1 MCPIVLCYW
10 WEGYYF
16 FTVKDFRLIKMLDMT
31 ENYSVRDEV
40 KELALLYR
48 ISQMLEEDYDIRNGI
63 DNILIN
69 VAKHI
74 GATHCTLTLLNNQ
87 TGEITVNA
95 SYGLSSKQKKMGRY
109 LSGEGITGQV
119 VANGKPIIVPK
130 ISEEPEFL
138 NRTGIK
144 EQFGVQE
151 TSFICVPIKDN
162 QEVLGALS
170 VDHPFISGYELKED
184 VRLLS
189 IVASMV
195 SRSVRL
201 RMQFEIDKE
210 RLQEENERLQ
220 NELHQKFKLEN
231 FVGNSQAMQN
241 VYDSI
246 RQVTQSNTTVL
257 IRGESGSGKELAAHA
272 IHHNSQRA
280 NKPYIKVNCAALPE
294 TVLEAELFGHEKGAF
309 TGAITSRKGRFELAN
324 GGTLFLDEIGD
335 FSPVAQVKLLRVLQ
349 EKEFEPVGSNR
360 TVKVD
365 VRIIAA
371 TSRDLEKMVET
382 GEFRQDLYYRLN
394 VFPVNMPPLRDRKSD
409 VLLLADHFAQK
420 YAQENSKHIER
431 ISTGAI
437 DMLVAYHWP
446 GNVRE
451 LENCIERAV
460 LLSNDGVIHGH
471 HLPPS
476 LQMPTN
482 KSNNPQ
488 ANTLAYDN
496 QGVTG
501 STTAAPGCND
511 SNLQLALD
519 NLERELIIEALK
531 RCRGNCSL
539 AAKELG
545 ITERIMGLR
554 LKKYT
559 INWKQFRS

>member
-1 MCPIVLCYW
+1 MLL
-10 WEGYYF
+10 EGRLLF
-16 FTVKDFRLIKMLDMT
+16 FYVKDFRLIKMLDMT

-95 SYGLSSKQKKMGRY
+95 SYGLSSQQKKLGRY

-130 ISEEPEFL
+130 ISEEPGFL

-162 QEVLGALS
+162 QETLGALS
-170 VDHPFISGYELKED
+170 VDHPFIHGYELKED

-460 LLSNDGVIHGH
+460 LLSSDGVIHGH

-482 KSNNPQ
+482 KSS
-488 ANTLAYDN
+488 NTPAGAMSFDS
-496 QGVTG
+496 QGSV
-501 STTAAPGCND
+501 STATAAPGCND

>member
-1 MCPIVLCYW
+1 MESLENYA
-10 WEGYYF
+10 
-16 FTVKDFRLIKMLDMT
+16 VKD
-31 ENYSVRDEV
+31 EV
-40 KELALLYR
+40 EELALLYR
-48 ISQMLEEDYDIRNGI
+48 ISQTLDDEYDIRNSI
-63 DNILIN
+63 DIILIN
-69 VAKHI
+69 VAKYI
-74 GATHCTLTLLNNQ
+74 GATHCTLTLLNNK
-87 TGEITVNA
+87 TGEINVNA
-95 SYGLSSKQKKMGRY
+95 SYGLSSKQKKLGRY
-109 LSGEGITGQV
+109 TSGEGITGQV
-119 VANGKPIIVPK
+119 FASGKPIIVPK
-130 ISEEPEFL
+130 VSEEPDFL
-138 NRTGIK
+138 NRTGIRDTY
-144 EQFGVQE
+144 GITE

-162 QEVLGALS
+162 QDTLGTLA
-170 VDHPFISGYELKED
+170 VDHPFNPDYNLNED

-189 IVASMV
+189 VVASMV
-195 SRSVRL
+195 SKSVRL
-201 RMQFEIDKE
+201 RIKMEEDKSK
-210 RLQEENERLQ
+210 LLEENERLH
-220 NELHQKFKLEN
+220 NELQQKFRLEN
-231 FVGNSQAMQN
+231 FVGTSQAMQG

-246 RQVTQSNTTVL
+246 RQVSNSNTTVL

-272 IHHNSQRA
+272 IHHNSSRA

-294 TVLEAELFGHEKGAF
+294 TILEAELFGHEKGAF

-365 VRIIAA
+365 VRIITA
-371 TSRDLEKMVET
+371 TSRNLEEMVEK

-394 VFPVNMPPLRDRKSD
+394 VFPVNMPPLRARKSD

-420 YAQENSKHIER
+420 YAQENAKNIDR

-471 HLPPS
+471 NLPPS
-476 LQMPTN
+476 LQMPAPSKN
-482 KSNNPQ
+482 IRNNNIQSISHEFDSPDEEIPLQ
-488 ANTLAYDN
+488 NAKANTLQD
-496 QGVTG
+496 
-501 STTAAPGCND
+501 
-511 SNLQLALD
+511 ALD
-519 NLERELIIEALK
+519 NLEKELIIESLK

-539 AAKELG
+539 AAKDLD

-554 LKKYT
+554 LKKYD

>member
-1 MCPIVLCYW
+1 
-10 WEGYYF
+10 
-16 FTVKDFRLIKMLDMT
+16 MLDMT

-40 KELALLYR
+40 KELTLLYR

-501 STTAAPGCND
+501 STKAAPGYND

>member
-1 MCPIVLCYW
+1 MID
-10 WEGYYF
+10 
-16 FTVKDFRLIKMLDMT
+16 TTDS
-31 ENYSVRDEV
+31 YSVRDEV
-40 KELALLYR
+40 RELALLYR
-48 ISQMLEEDYDIRNGI
+48 ISQILDEDYDIRNGI

-74 GATHCTLTLLNNQ
+74 GATHCTLTLLNHQ
-87 TGEITVNA
+87 TGEIQVNA
-95 SYGLSSKQKKMGRY
+95 SYGLSSQQKKLGKY

-119 VANGKPIIVPK
+119 AVKGKPIIVPK
-130 ISEEPEFL
+130 INEEPDFL

-144 EQFGVQE
+144 EQFGMQE

-162 QEVLGALS
+162 QEVLGTLS
-170 VDHPFISGYELKED
+170 VDHPFYQSYDLKED

-201 RMQFEIDKE
+201 RIKLENDKV
-210 RLQEENERLQ
+210 RLLEENERLH
-220 NELHQKFKLEN
+220 NELHKKFKLEN
-231 FVGNSQAMQN
+231 FVGNSQAMNN

-420 YAQENSKHIER
+420 YAQENSKNIER

-476 LQMPTN
+476 LQMPTSTN
-482 KSNNPQ
+482 RAKAEAIVFDKEHLPDI
-488 ANTLAYDN
+488 NTN
-496 QGVTG
+496 
-501 STTAAPGCND
+501 SD

>member
-501 STTAAPGCND
+501 STSAAPGCND

>member
-1 MCPIVLCYW
+1 MYTLDQDC
-10 WEGYYF
+10 
-16 FTVKDFRLIKMLDMT
+16 KDKMIDMT
-31 ENYSVRDEV
+31 ENYVIRDEV
-40 KELALLYR
+40 EELALLYR
-48 ISQMLEEDYDIRNGI
+48 ISQMLDEDYDIRNGI

-69 VAKHI
+69 IAKHI

-87 TGEITVNA
+87 TGEIQVNA
-95 SYGLSSKQKKMGRY
+95 SYGLSSKQKKLGKY

-119 VANGKPIIVPK
+119 VAKGKAIIVPK
-130 ISEEPEFL
+130 VSEEPDFL
-138 NRTGIK
+138 NRTGIRD
-144 EQFGVQE
+144 QFGMQE

-162 QEVLGALS
+162 QEVLGTLS
-170 VDHPFISGYELKED
+170 VDHSYNPDYDLNED

-189 IVASMV
+189 VVASMV

-201 RMQFEIDKE
+201 RIQIEGDKV
-210 RLQEENERLQ
+210 RLIEENERLQ
-220 NELHQKFKLEN
+220 NELKQKFKLEN
-231 FVGNSQAMQN
+231 FVGTSQAMN
-241 VYDSI
+241 SVYDSI

-272 IHHNSQRA
+272 IHHNSQRS

-309 TGAITSRKGRFELAN
+309 TGAITSRKGRFELAD

-335 FSPVAQVKLLRVLQ
+335 FSQVAQVKLLRVLQ
-349 EKEFEPVGSNR
+349 EKEFEPVGSNK
-360 TVKVD
+360 TIKVD

-371 TSRDLEKMVET
+371 TSRDLEKMVDT

-394 VFPVNMPPLRDRKSD
+394 VFPVNMPPLRERKSD

-420 YAQENSKHIER
+420 YAQENSKSIER

-460 LLSNDGVIHGH
+460 LLSTDGVIHGH

-476 LQMPTN
+476 LQMPTQSSRAKAEALLFN
-482 KSNNPQ
+482 SNPNHELSEAQP
-488 ANTLAYDN
+488 
-496 QGVTG
+496 G
-501 STTAAPGCND
+501 STD
-511 SNLQLALD
+511 SNLQMALD
-519 NLERELIIEALK
+519 NLERELIIESLK

-554 LKKYT
+554 LKKYD

>member
-1 MCPIVLCYW
+1 MMEI
-10 WEGYYF
+10 
-16 FTVKDFRLIKMLDMT
+16 T
-31 ENYSVRDEV
+31 ENYAVRDEV
-40 KELALLYR
+40 EELALLYR
-48 ISQMLEEDYDIRNGI
+48 ISQMLDENYDIRNGI

-87 TGEITVNA
+87 TGEIQVNA
-95 SYGLSSKQKKMGRY
+95 SYGLSSKQKKLGRY

-119 VANGKPIIVPK
+119 VSTGKPIIVPK
-130 ISEEPEFL
+130 VSEEPDFL

-144 EQFGVQE
+144 DQFGITE
-151 TSFICVPIKDN
+151 TSFICVPIKDG
-162 QEVLGALS
+162 QEVLGTLS
-170 VDHPFISGYELKED
+170 VDHAFSDEYDLNED

-189 IVASMV
+189 VVASMV

-201 RMQFEIDKE
+201 RIQIEGDKV
-210 RLQEENERLQ
+210 RLMEENERLQ

-231 FVGNSQAMQN
+231 FVGSSQAMHS

-246 RQVTQSNTTVL
+246 RQVTKSNTTVL

-272 IHHNSQRA
+272 IHHNSLRA

-335 FSPVAQVKLLRVLQ
+335 FSQVAQVKLLRVLQ

-365 VRIIAA
+365 VRIITA

-420 YAQENSKHIER
+420 YAQENSKPIER

-476 LQMPTN
+476 LQMPSHASLSKAEDIVFN
-482 KSNNPQ
+482 ARNDSFGD
-488 ANTLAYDN
+488 ADDYNT
-496 QGVTG
+496 
-501 STTAAPGCND
+501 D

-519 NLERELIIEALK
+519 NLERELIIESLK

>member
-1 MCPIVLCYW
+1 MMEI
-10 WEGYYF
+10 
-16 FTVKDFRLIKMLDMT
+16 T
-31 ENYSVRDEV
+31 ENYAVRDEV
-40 KELALLYR
+40 EELALLYR
-48 ISQMLEEDYDIRNGI
+48 ISQMLDENYDIRNGI

-87 TGEITVNA
+87 TGEIQVNA
-95 SYGLSSKQKKMGRY
+95 SYGLSSKQKKLGRY

-119 VANGKPIIVPK
+119 VSTGKPIIVPK
-130 ISEEPEFL
+130 VSEEPDFL

-144 EQFGVQE
+144 DQFGITE
-151 TSFICVPIKDN
+151 TSFICVPIKDG
-162 QEVLGALS
+162 QEVLGTLS
-170 VDHPFISGYELKED
+170 VDHAFSDEYDLNED

-189 IVASMV
+189 VVASMV

-201 RMQFEIDKE
+201 RIQIEGDKV
-210 RLQEENERLQ
+210 RLMEENERLQ

-231 FVGNSQAMQN
+231 FVGSSQAMHS

-246 RQVTQSNTTVL
+246 RQVTKSNTTVL

-272 IHHNSQRA
+272 IHHNSLRA

-335 FSPVAQVKLLRVLQ
+335 FSQVAQVKLLRVLQ

-365 VRIIAA
+365 VRIITA

-420 YAQENSKHIER
+420 YAQENSKPIER

-476 LQMPTN
+476 LQMPSHASLSKAEDIVFN
-482 KSNNPQ
+482 ARNDSLGD
-488 ANTLAYDN
+488 ADDYNT
-496 QGVTG
+496 
-501 STTAAPGCND
+501 D

-519 NLERELIIEALK
+519 NLERELIIESLK